1 MTLTELRY
9 IVAIARTRHFGQAAE
24 ACFVSQ
30 PTLSVAVRK
39 LEEEL
44 GVVLFERSHSDVTL
58 TPVGKRIVAKAQ
70 RVLEEAQGIEQIA
83 REEHEPLTTPLRLGA
98 ILTIGPYLLP
108 HLIPIMRQRAPRMPL
123 LVEEGFTADLSTKL
137 KQGEVDA
144 IIIALPFEVSGVA
157 TRALYDEPFS
167 VLLPAAH
174 PWGSRKSIKAHEL
187 AEETVLLLGPGHCFR
202 DQVLEACPACRKPE
216 SGNDNIQR
224 SLEGSSLETI
234 RHMVASGVGITV
246 LPCSAAE
253 DDQYSQKLVRVRPFS
268 GTPPSRRVALAWRK
282 SYPHPEAIEVLYRA
296 ILDCP
301 IGCVSKLAA
310 EQSE

>member
-9 IVAIARTRHFGQAAE
+9 IVAVARTRHFGRAAE

-44 GVVLFERSHSDVTL
+44 GVVLFERSHNEVTL
-58 TPVGKRIVAKAQ
+58 TPVGKRIVTQAQ
-70 RVLEEAQGIEQIA
+70 RVLEEAKTLGQIA
-83 REEHEPLTTPLRLGA
+83 RAESEPLTTPLRLGA
-98 ILTIGPYLLP
+98 IFTIGPYLLP
-108 HLIPIMRQRAPRMPL
+108 HLIPIMRQRAPRLPL
-123 LVEEGFTADLSTKL
+123 LVEENYTANLSTKL

-144 IIIALPFEVSGVA
+144 IVIALPFDVPGVE
-157 TRALYDEPFS
+157 TRPLYDEPFS
-167 VLLPAAH
+167 VLLPASH
-174 PWGSRKSIKAHEL
+174 RWGEREAIRVAEL

-202 DQVLEACPACRKPE
+202 DQVLEACPGCQKPE

-234 RHMVASGVGITV
+234 RHMVAGGVGITV
-246 LPCSAAE
+246 LPCTAAE
-253 DDQYSQKLVRVRPFS
+253 DTQYSQELIRVRPFE

-310 EQSE
+310 D